1 MSATRRLIQLAAVLS
16 SVAVVLPTFAQEYPS
31 RPVKLVVAS
40 VPGSAPDVL
49 ARVLGEKLGSI
60 LKQPVVV
67 ENKPGA
73 GGVIGVDSVAK
84 APPDGYTLVIGHDGT
99 MALSTVIHKSLPY
112 DPVRDFVPVTPLG
125 FNEFVLV
132 ANAGAPPKNFPQFLD
147 YAKAQQ
153 GKITYGSAGVG
164 TPNQIIMEQLAK
176 EAGFTA
182 VHVPY
187 KGGAAA
193 IQDLV
198 GGQIQF
204 MVSGIAP
211 ALPHIRSGKLVALAV
226 PQAVRSPV
234 LPEVPTIGDTVKGFS
249 SKSWFGLFAPAR
261 TPPEVVARLNREARA
276 VLELPEVRQKLGQQG
291 LVTEGGTGEALAAQV
306 SADIARY
313 RILSTQINLDPQN

>member
-1 MSATRRLIQLAAVLS
+1 MSATRRLIQLAALLS

-187 KGGAAA
+187 KGVLRQSR
-193 IQDLV
+193 IWLV
-198 GGQIQF
+198 GR
-204 MVSGIAP
+204 SSSWSRASPPRCRTSAP
-211 ALPHIRSGKLVALAV
+211 ASWSPWPCRRRCAPRCCRRFPRSAT
-226 PQAVRSPV
+226 RSRGSRPRAGSACS
-234 LPEVPTIGDTVKGFS
+234 LRHAHRPRS
-249 SKSWFGLFAPAR
+249 SRG
-261 TPPEVVARLNREARA
+261 
-276 VLELPEVRQKLGQQG
+276 
-291 LVTEGGTGEALAAQV
+291 
-306 SADIARY
+306 
-313 RILSTQINLDPQN
+313 